1 MQKLVFVFD
10 LDGTLIDSSEDLA
23 LAVNGMLKDF
33 DFPPISVDKVREFI
47 GDGTPKLAER
57 TLRAVGAIDS
67 MDEPAFDTYYRNLM
81 AHYDANI
88 ANKSTVYP
96 GVYEFLETYSDH
108 PMGVVTNKPSRFTRP
123 TLEAFGLAKYF
134 AFIAGGDA
142 YEQKKPDPYPI
153 EQAIKSLHAS
163 PAHTVVIGDGDTD
176 IEAGKAAGTITVAA
190 LYGNRSPDTLLELKP
205 DYAIN
210 AFPEL
215 LSVIRQ
221 IGNSEK

>member
-1 MQKLVFVFD
+1 MQKLAFIFD

-23 LAVNGMLKDF
+23 LAVNGMLQDF
-33 DFPPISVDKVREFI
+33 DYPPISVDKVREFI

-57 TLRAVGAIDS
+57 TLRSVGALDS
-67 MDEPAFDTYYRNLM
+67 MHNPAFETYYQNLM
-81 AHYDANI
+81 EHYEANI

-96 GVYEFLETYSDH
+96 GVHKFLDTYSDY

-153 EQAIKSLHAS
+153 QQAIKSLHSS

-190 LYGNRSPDTLLELKP
+190 LYGNRSPDTLLKLKP
-205 DYAIN
+205 DYVIN
-210 AFPEL
+210 AFTEL
-215 LSVIRQ
+215 ISVIRE
-221 IGNSEK
+221 IENSEK